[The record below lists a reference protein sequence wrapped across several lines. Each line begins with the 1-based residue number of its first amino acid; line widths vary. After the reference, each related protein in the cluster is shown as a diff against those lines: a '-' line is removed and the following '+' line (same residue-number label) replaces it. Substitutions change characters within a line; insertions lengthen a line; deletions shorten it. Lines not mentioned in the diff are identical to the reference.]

1 MKKSFVYGLVMSVS
15 IFAINAYADPVVDA
29 SASAVTT
36 KGYVDAGL
44 KYVYKVANGTENG
57 AVKNINEALSDG
69 NGGLIN
75 VGDLKDKIGAKGTGG
90 AAGTGLAGDVQSL
103 EKTIGD
109 ANSGLVKKVNDLAAS
124 SNVYTAGDGIKV
136 TEGANEGDPATI
148 GIALPNNAENGV
160 QYVFQSDGNGGGSWV
175 ALEVE
180 NSWNPGF
187 LTNP

>member
-15 IFAINAYADPVVDA
+15 IFAINAYADPVADA

-44 KYVYKVANGTENG
+44 KYVYDVATGESAG
-57 AVKNINEALSDG
+57 AVKTLQQNVSDLS
-69 NGGLIN
+69 
-75 VGDLKDKIGAKGTGG
+75 DKIGAKGTGG

-124 SNVYTAGDGIKV
+124 SNVYEAGDGIVV
-136 TEGANEGDPATI
+136 TPGANNDPATI

>member
-15 IFAINAYADPVVDA
+15 IFAINAYADPVADA
-29 SASAVTT
+29 SSAAVTT

-44 KYVYKVANGTENG
+44 KYVYDVATGESAG
-57 AVKNINEALSDG
+57 AVKTLQQNVSDLSE
-69 NGGLIN
+69 
-75 VGDLKDKIGAKGTGG
+75 KIGTKGTGG

-109 ANSGLVKKVNDLAAS
+109 TNSGLVKKVNDLAAS

-148 GIALPNNAENGV
+148 GIALPNNAANGV